1 MSMKK
6 ILPPTYFFICLIISA
21 LLFYTVPLTQIIRY
35 PFNLIGFLF
44 FIVGAGLNIWTDQ
57 LLKKE
62 QTTVKPF
69 ETPTVLIQTGPFKF
83 SRNPMYLGMA
93 LLLLGFELILGSV
106 TSFVGV
112 ILFVAAMEMVFIPKE
127 EKILQEQFGEG
138 YMAYKKKVGRCV

>member
-1 MSMKK
+1 MNR

-62 QTTVKPF
+62 KTTVKPF
-69 ETPTVLIQTGPFKF
+69 EKPAALIQTGPFKF

-93 LLLLGFELILGSV
+93 LLLLGFGIILGSV
-106 TSFVGV
+106 TSFIGI
-112 ILFVAAMEMVFIPKE
+112 ILFVFIMESLFIPGE
-127 EKILQEQFGEG
+127 EKILLEQFSEE
-138 YMAYKKKVGRCV
+138 YTKYKKNVGRWI